1 MMMELNFVDLVSRIW
16 AALEGIA
23 ALSGA
28 SITSDG

>member
-1 MMMELNFVDLVSRIW
+1 MRMEFDFLALVSRIW
-16 AALEGIA
+16 AALDGVA